1 MSSDRTVSSK
11 PQPEPTPAQ
20 QAETLEQEIT
30 AYLAQGGLFNPE
42 MAQHNNVC
50 DLLMRCRDVVA
61 ALRAAVSPQA
71 LAQLAVSRVMGERL
85 LEWQRRAEAA
95 EAALNAHLC
104 EHDAADWLACSHQ
117 HVSTCAVCRLAEA
130 EAEIARL
137 REVFRMCRNIL
148 GY

>member
-1 MSSDRTVSSK
+1 MSSDRPVAGK
-11 PQPEPTPAQ
+11 PQPEPTPVQ
-20 QAETLEQEIT
+20 QAEILEQEIT

-71 LAQLAVSRVMGERL
+71 LADAGHRELEQGERL

-95 EAALNAHLC
+95 EAVIRKA
-104 EHDAADWLACSHQ
+104 EGRSH
-117 HVSTCAVCRLAEA
+117 
-130 EAEIARL
+130 
-137 REVFRMCRNIL
+137 
-148 GY
+148 G